1 MAKVIGFVGGFLF
14 LFLSFFWIP
23 KRLSPQIRTL
33 LIFDT
38 AEQLGVPV
46 SQHTAKQSPKGEGV
60 GTEGD
65 GWRKGVGDAF
75 LVLAIWTVL
84 ERVILFLWV
93 MSPLPFSEIYP

>member
-1 MAKVIGFVGGFLF
+1 MGFCFCFCLF
-14 LFLSFFWIP
+14 LDSKKTHLRS
-23 KRLSPQIRTL
+23 RTL

-46 SQHTAKQSPKGEGV
+46 SQHTAKQAPKGEGV

-65 GWRKGVGDAF
+65 GWWKGGVGDAF
-75 LVLAIWTVL
+75 LVLAVWTVL